1 MVDPVL
7 VVDFSYVLTLTLATM
22 DNHAKKMAAQLILLI
37 ILVCRSMSSND
48 FLCISTL
55 KIH

>member
-1 MVDPVL
+1 M
-7 VVDFSYVLTLTLATM
+7 YVLTLTTATTE
-22 DNHAKKMAAQLILLI
+22 NHAKKTAAQLILLI

-48 FLCISTL
+48 FLYISTL